1 MAKKSK
7 KNPTDPHQQ
16 MIINTSF
23 VSPKGAK
30 CRFMGYIEGTNCKY
44 CTILNLDTG
53 EYANIEYK
61 LIENLLPKWDVNK
74 QENY

>member
-1 MAKKSK
+1 MRRKSK

-30 CRFMGYIEGTNCKY
+30 CRFMGYVEGTNCKK
-44 CTILNLDTG
+44 CHVLNLETNEMVIVD
-53 EYANIEYK
+53 YA
-61 LIENLLPKWDVNK
+61 LIKDLLPKWNVNK